1 MELKFEILNIR
12 SRFCHQVA
20 PSIFSILKQDFYR
33 LIFALQ
39 IRSHSLTKGQL
50 ILKQNCRVIT
60 SPKKQTELIILI
72 IFSCQD
78 SELRLF
84 FGRSY
89 DSTILFRN

>member
-1 MELKFEILNIR
+1 MELKFEIMNIT

-60 SPKKQTELIILI
+60 SPKKRTKRTQDT
-72 IFSCQD
+72 IFSICKFQ
-78 SELRLF
+78 
-84 FGRSY
+84 G
-89 DSTILFRN
+89 I